1 MYHIDTPFSMTIYL
15 IVEKQ
20 KEIAM
25 KKILIIAV
33 AAVIGIAAFNAQA
46 KNKYYMDTA
55 DCQKID
61 KEARTAL
68 MSCLQDEKNT
78 TKGCMKHT
86 KEMMKMQ
93 KKSLKEAYKKEQ
105 MKLHDDK

>member
-20 KEIAM
+20 KE
-25 KKILIIAV
+25 
-33 AAVIGIAAFNAQA
+33 IAAFNAQA